1 MANTKLP
8 TYRLEFETLYTLS
21 EDINFHKLYDGDNH
35 SHVKINFKDFKKD
48 FLAYNVQQEGYK
60 KEEIS
65 IWVSPNH
72 LDIHCSCFSKTPIFC
87 YHIFSVLWEITY
99 SKRNFFEIF
108 APGNIID
115 LVVKNPKLFHKNMNN
130 SKNFIMPDV
139 SLGALYEMDEIEK
152 LKIANIPQVKTTTT
166 TIHPSKRL
174 AWLMVYSESRAYTT
188 FPVIVPISEL
198 LNTKGV
204 SLQRFEKGFEGI
216 EVEDFKLLDQK
227 RLYNI
232 CQEMITNT
240 KKQSE
245 CYYKDLYEVSDA
257 FVQCFHNWQDILPI
271 ISREKYIYHFH
282 IARIRYYI
290 NQKPM
295 PKYIHEIQIFDEAVD
310 LLFTLKNKGNYYQLS
325 LSFTT
330 KGKIISNPEIKGLFF
345 ISNNDKK
352 HYMLSSIQDVVFAHW
367 MSKHTFMMSVF
378 KENFE
383 DFEKDILVTI
393 EKRYT
398 VIKKRASK

>member
-8 TYRLEFETLYTLS
+8 TYRLEFETPYVLS
-21 EDINFHKLYDGDNH
+21 EDINFHKLYDGDHH
-35 SHVKINFKDFKKD
+35 SHAIINFKDFKKD
-48 FLAYNVQQEGYK
+48 FLAYYVQQEGYK

-65 IWVSPNH
+65 IWISPQH
-72 LDIHCSCFSKTPIFC
+72 VDIHCSCFSSEPIFC
-87 YHIFSVLWEITY
+87 YHIFSVLWEVTY
-99 SKRNFFEIF
+99 SKRDFFKIFEPSNLIEI
-108 APGNIID
+108 
-115 LVVKNPKLFHKNMNN
+115 VVKNPKLFHKNMNN

-152 LKIANIPQVKTTTT
+152 LKIANIPQAKTTTPP
-166 TIHPSKRL
+166 IHPSKRL

-188 FPVIVPISEL
+188 FPVIVPILEL
-198 LNTKGV
+198 LNKKGV

-216 EVEDFKLLDQK
+216 EVDNFKLLDQK
-227 RLYNI
+227 RLYTI

-245 CYYKDLYEVSDA
+245 CYYKDLYEVSDV
-257 FVQCFHNWQDILPI
+257 FVKCFHNWQDILPI
-271 ISREKYIYHFH
+271 ISKEKYIYHFP

-295 PKYIHEIQIFDEAVD
+295 PKYIHEIQISDEPVD
-310 LLFTLKNKGNYYQLS
+310 LLFTLKNKGSYYQLS

-330 KGKIISNPEIKGLFF
+330 NGKIIFNPEIKGLFF
-345 ISNNDKK
+345 ISNDDKK

-367 MSKHTFMMSVF
+367 MSKHTFTMSVF

-383 DFEKDILVTI
+383 EFEKEILHPI
-393 EKRYT
+393 GKFYKLL
-398 VIKKRASK
+398 KK